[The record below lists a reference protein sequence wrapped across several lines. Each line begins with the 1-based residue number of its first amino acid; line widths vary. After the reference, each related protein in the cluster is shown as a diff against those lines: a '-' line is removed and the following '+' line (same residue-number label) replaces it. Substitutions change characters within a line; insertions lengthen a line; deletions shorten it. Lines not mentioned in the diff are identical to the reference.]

1 MIIQTRFVTAMLM
14 PIMAV
19 ALASCGTKS
28 VEGNYNVTNAPVS
41 GIVAT
46 FGKNSF
52 SFSSGASGNYE
63 VSGDKVIL
71 TGSPVAG
78 AYTIKGDTLVGDK
91 FTFVPRD
98 PNDKSPVNLG
108 PRGMSND
115 QESRPKPRHYQN

>member
-1 MIIQTRFVTAMLM
+1 MM

-28 VEGNYNVTNAPVS
+28 VEGTYNVTNAPVP

-46 FGKNSF
+46 FGKSSF

-78 AYTIKGDTLVGDK
+78 AYTIKGDTLVGDQ

-115 QESRPKPRHYQN
+115 QESRQKPRHYQN

>member
-1 MIIQTRFVTAMLM
+1 MTIRTRFPIAILM
-14 PIMAV
+14 PIA
-19 ALASCGTKS
+19 AFSLAACGSKS
-28 VEGNYNVTNAPVS
+28 VEGTYNVTNAPVQ
-41 GIVAT
+41 GVVAT

-71 TGSPVAG
+71 TGMSVTG
-78 AYTIKGDTLVGDK
+78 TYRIEGDKLVGDQ

-108 PRGMSND
+108 PRGMSNA
-115 QESRPKPRHYQN
+115 QGNGQ